1 MGKLKTR
8 PCTAGIRWL
17 RKLFIDHFKKKCMV
31 FARYPVLF
39 VVVIIRF
46 AIQAFNFD
54 ANFITYRYGTG
65 QISVCFVGIFAHR

>member
-1 MGKLKTR
+1 
-8 PCTAGIRWL
+8 
-17 RKLFIDHFKKKCMV
+17 MV

-65 QISVCFVGIFAHR
+65 QISVCFVGIFAHRWAQDDESHDKNSDRGGRPGALDR

>member
-1 MGKLKTR
+1 
-8 PCTAGIRWL
+8 
-17 RKLFIDHFKKKCMV
+17 MV
-31 FARYPVLF
+31 FARYPVPVLF